1 MATNALLYS
10 LQLSP
15 SIVRVA
21 KYQKAVVI
29 DGNISA
35 HFDAP
40 IGANSGSRKPRIG
53 FTPDIDGCAGLAGE
67 RVNPAIINLCERR
80 PAHPIRVPFDTAVKS
95 RGGFVGPIF
104 LHRHYQLSLFPIG
117 RHHGDQCLVVLSTI
131 PRVNDKSA
139 LLAKSPKCGALPQLY
154 LPREKICPMRPTQ
167 SCDIDRRPIGAPS
180 RL

>member
-15 SIVRVA
+15 SIVRVV

-29 DGNISA
+29 GGNISA

-117 RHHGDQCLVVLSTI
+117 RHHGDQCPTLYLLHLESQAPDI
-131 PRVNDKSA
+131 RHA
-139 LLAKSPKCGALPQLY
+139 RQLYWLLLA
-154 LPREKICPMRPTQ
+154 R
-167 SCDIDRRPIGAPS
+167 SCISIEHNMLA
-180 RL
+180 RLGQTR